1 MFVPITLAESSDHTS
16 RDCSNQHFLDNAFIL
31 IVFNDLIKVKLSIYR
46 YTATLFIYKLIMDS
60 AMKKLTTKKNLENRK
75 KNKLIAI
82 GFALL
87 LLFIGVFIIIEQNNK
102 PDITPYLYAE
112 HAAEYGNKN
121 AKVTIV
127 EFFDPACESCRA
139 FYPLVKQ
146 QIKQYKGKVKLVA
159 RPAAFHRNVDQVVA
173 ALEASKIQNKFWD
186 ALHVVFYYQSSWT
199 LNHTADVN
207 LVYPYLQDIG
217 VDIDKLKIDM
227 KSQSVADIMQKDA
240 QDAKV
245 LRVLKTPTFFVNG
258 QVLDQFGA
266 EPFKTL
272 IAEQVKLAY
281 ADD

>member
-1 MFVPITLAESSDHTS
+1 MKQLA
-16 RDCSNQHFLDNAFIL
+16 
-31 IVFNDLIKVKLSIYR
+31 
-46 YTATLFIYKLIMDS
+46 
-60 AMKKLTTKKNLENRK
+60 TKKNVQDKK
-75 KNKLIAI
+75 KNKLIVTGI
-82 GFALL
+82 ALL
-87 LLFIGVFIIIEQNNK
+87 LLVIGVFIAIEQNNK

-159 RPAAFHRNVDQVVA
+159 RPVAFHKNVDQVVA
-173 ALEASKIQNKFWD
+173 ALEASKFQDKFWES
-186 ALHVVFYYQSSWT
+186 LHVVFYYQSNWAI
-199 LNHTADVN
+199 NHTADVN

-217 VDIDKLKIDM
+217 VDIDKLKVDM
-227 KSQSVADIMQKDA
+227 KSKTVADIMQKDTE
-240 QDAKV
+240 DAKV

-258 QVLDQFGA
+258 KVLEQFGA
-266 EPFKTL
+266 KPFKDL

-281 ADD
+281 PEN